1 MCSRFNRI
9 KEFTFN
15 VVLHLKT
22 FPQSHWSFTHSIIRA
37 QTPSKVRASFKDIY
51 GQAEKQGGGQL
62 LLVSAE
68 VQEHPGGGQHGG
80 RAGHVPLQQ
89 GGRGGD
95 GHQADRQAERVTWYL
110 WMVIR
115 KWWPHFWV
123 NVLKVKSKKWPHSS
137 KIHIPDPDPYLV
149 SVSRGEEEVC
159 QQMHACP
166 FNQVKWIRI

>member
-95 GHQADRQAERVTWYL
+95 GQQTDRQAERVTWYL

-123 NVLKVKSKKWPHSS
+123 NVLKVKSGPSLQSS
-137 KIHIPDPDPYLV
+137 TFLIQIHIWFLFRKEKTKYASKCMRVHLI
-149 SVSRGEEEVC
+149 
-159 QQMHACP
+159 
-166 FNQVKWIRI
+166 K